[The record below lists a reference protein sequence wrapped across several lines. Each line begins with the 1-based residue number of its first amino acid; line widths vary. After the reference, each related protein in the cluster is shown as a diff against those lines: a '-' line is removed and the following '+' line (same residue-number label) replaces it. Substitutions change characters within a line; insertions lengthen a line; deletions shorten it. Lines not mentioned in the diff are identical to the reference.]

1 MPRRARPAPLYWNPT
16 RRGGIRKAKGGNR
29 VNLKALCALL
39 RPSVASLGYG
49 LFLAINAASVWG
61 GVFPFLPL
69 AFQTPDVMLWFSA
82 AESVAFTATFLASA
96 AGTWFFPAETRHFMV
111 KAVAVPY
118 MGGWCLLIGAMY
130 LNGAAVGLSCA
141 GGTLLGVGSA
151 GFYMLWQRLFASQ
164 DAREGMGNLIAGTA
178 WAAVLY
184 FALYLIPVAVTAY
197 LIPCVFLPLFGLAA
211 VLKSR
216 TIDLAQPM
224 FEDVPREH
232 GRTYRHVLATIWRP
246 ALSLGTL
253 GLCTGIM
260 RSLAI
265 GDPSVGTFVN
275 ALSMGAML
283 VAAVALLAVW
293 ATKSLR
299 INVATSYRAFFPV
312 VTTGFLLLL
321 LLGEG
326 YAEGLAAGLYALWS
340 VAIVLM
346 MIQCAQVSRDG
357 GINPVFIYGVF
368 GGIMYGLHDVGFLG
382 GSMLE
387 GLVAGSAGVMTA
399 GGAGGAGAAAVGGA
413 TATGGALGGLPPLA
427 LVTIAALYLLGI
439 MYFIG
444 QGGFRRVLADTDIN
458 EIELLALQRGGKE
471 GHANRAKPSATNAPA
486 AAIRAQTAASETQAA
501 VSERAV
507 GESTSAVAAAAVP
520 SSAPDARTEDGAAT
534 SASRDNAAFCA
545 TAPDTPRDG
554 GAFRDRFSKQMAAVR
569 EFYGLSA
576 REAEVAELIARGN
589 TVAHIADLLF
599 VSENTVRTHSKR
611 IYVKL
616 DIHKRQELIDLV
628 ESFEPEGR

>member
-1 MPRRARPAPLYWNPT
+1 M
-16 RRGGIRKAKGGNR
+16 
-29 VNLKALCALL
+29 NLGTVGRLL
-39 RPSVASLGYG
+39 RPNVASLGYG

-69 AFQTPDVMLWFSA
+69 GFQTPEVLLWFFS
-82 AESVAFTATFLASA
+82 AESLAFTLTFLASA
-96 AGTWFFPAETRHFMV
+96 AGTYFFPAETRRFMV

-118 MGGWCLLIGAMY
+118 MGGWCLLVGALY
-130 LNGAAVGLSCA
+130 LPGAAVPLAGA
-141 GGTLLGVGSA
+141 GGALLGVGSA

-164 DAREGMGNLIAGTA
+164 DAREGIGNLIAGTA

-197 LIPCVFLPLFGLAA
+197 LIPCVFLPLFGLAV

-216 TIDLAQPM
+216 TIDLDQPM
-224 FEDVPREH
+224 FEDAPREH
-232 GRTYRHVLATIWRP
+232 PRTYRHVLSTLWRP

-265 GDPSVGTFVN
+265 GDPTVGTFVN
-275 ALSMGAML
+275 ALSMTASLAASL
-283 VAAVALLAVW
+283 VLLALW
-293 ATKSLR
+293 ATKNLR
-299 INVATSYRAFFPV
+299 ISIGALYRVFFPIVATA
-312 VTTGFLLLL
+312 FLLLP
-321 LLGEG
+321 LLGPG
-326 YAEGLAAGLYALWS
+326 YAEALAAGLYALWS
-340 VAIVLM
+340 MAIMLM

-357 GINPVFIYGVF
+357 GINPVFIYGAF

-382 GSMLE
+382 GRFVESLS
-387 GLVAGSAGVMTA
+387 VAGLS
-399 GGAGGAGAAAVGGA
+399 
-413 TATGGALGGLPPLA
+413 PLT
-427 LVTIAALYLLGI
+427 LVTVAALYLLGI

-444 QGGFRRVLADTDIN
+444 QGGFRRVLASSAPD
-458 EIELLALQRGGKE
+458 EIELLALERRGIPARRSAKE
-471 GHANRAKPSATNAPA
+471 AADARAEANGGAAGNSAGAAPGSQTPDSFASGGDTSTTANETRASAPSAAPSPEGAENAA
-486 AAIRAQTAASETQAA
+486 GDRASGTHAT
-501 VSERAV
+501 
-507 GESTSAVAAAAVP
+507 TSAATP
-520 SSAPDARTEDGAAT
+520 AT
-534 SASRDNAAFCA
+534 SDSAG
-545 TAPDTPRDG
+545 TLRDG
-554 GAFRDRFSKQMAAVR
+554 TAFRDRLSKQMASVR

-589 TVAHIADLLF
+589 TVAHIAELLF

-628 ESFEPEGR
+628 DRFEPEGH

>member
-1 MPRRARPAPLYWNPT
+1 MVTLSPIRRCAKTGAPRPAILEPNEKRQDT
-16 RRGGIRKAKGGNR
+16 EGEGGNR

-312 VTTGFLLLL
+312 VTTGFLLLP

-326 YAEGLAAGLYALWS
+326 YAEGLAAGLYALR
-340 VAIVLM
+340 V
-346 MIQCAQVSRDG
+346 
-357 GINPVFIYGVF
+357 
-368 GGIMYGLHDVGFLG
+368 DVGR
-382 GSMLE
+382 
-387 GLVAGSAGVMTA
+387 AGRRERRGHDGRRGWRRGRRCSRRGYCDWGRPGRAATPCPSDDCSAVPSRHHVLHRPGR
-399 GGAGGAGAAAVGGA
+399 
-413 TATGGALGGLPPLA
+413 LPPRA
-427 LVTIAALYLLGI
+427 G
-439 MYFIG
+439 
-444 QGGFRRVLADTDIN
+444 RHRH
-458 EIELLALQRGGKE
+458 QRD
-471 GHANRAKPSATNAPA
+471 
-486 AAIRAQTAASETQAA
+486 
-501 VSERAV
+501 RAV
-507 GESTSAVAAAAVP
+507 GP
-520 SSAPDARTEDGAAT
+520 PARREKKA
-534 SASRDNAAFCA
+534 RK
-545 TAPDTPRDG
+545 PH
-554 GAFRDRFSKQMAAVR
+554 DRPC
-569 EFYGLSA
+569 
-576 REAEVAELIARGN
+576 
-589 TVAHIADLLF
+589 
-599 VSENTVRTHSKR
+599 
-611 IYVKL
+611 
-616 DIHKRQELIDLV
+616 RQRSQHDRHTICRLGSI
-628 ESFEPEGR
+628 SICF

>member
-1 MPRRARPAPLYWNPT
+1 MNFQTVL
-16 RRGGIRKAKGGNR
+16 G
-29 VNLKALCALL
+29 LL
-39 RPSVASLGYG
+39 RPNVASLGYG

-69 AFQTPDVMLWFSA
+69 AFQTADVMLWFFA

-96 AGTWFFPAETRHFMV
+96 AGTWFFPAETRRFMV
-111 KAVAVPY
+111 KAVTVPY
-118 MGGWCLLIGAMY
+118 MGGWCLLIAAMY
-130 LNGAAVGLSCA
+130 LRGATVPLVCI
-141 GGTLLGVGSA
+141 GGALLGVGSA

-216 TIDLAQPM
+216 SIDLDQPM

-232 GRTYRHVLATIWRP
+232 RRTYRHVLTTVWRP

-253 GLCTGIM
+253 GFCTGVM

-265 GDPSVGTFVN
+265 GDPEVGTLVN

-299 INVATSYRAFFPV
+299 INVATSYRVFFPV
-312 VTTGFLLLL
+312 VTTGFLLLP
-321 LLGEG
+321 LLGDG

-382 GSMLE
+382 GSVLE
-387 GLVAGSAGVMTA
+387 GLVAGSAGGAAA
-399 GGAGGAGAAAVGGA
+399 GGAGGAGAAAVGAA
-413 TATGGALGGLPPLA
+413 TAAGGALGGLPPLA

-458 EIELLALQRGGKE
+458 EIELLALQRGGKK
-471 GHANRAKPSATNAPA
+471 GPASRVIARADSA
-486 AAIRAQTAASETQAA
+486 AAMTDTPSAASEASASVSEEGVEGKDAAIADPLLCAADTVGTQAESGDRA
-501 VSERAV
+501 QGAPHSVSS
-507 GESTSAVAAAAVP
+507 GSTAAT
-520 SSAPDARTEDGAAT
+520 RDGA
-534 SASRDNAAFCA
+534 
-545 TAPDTPRDG
+545 
-554 GAFRDRFSKQMAAVR
+554 AFRDRFSKQMAAVR

-589 TVAHIADLLF
+589 TVAHIAELLF

>member
-1 MPRRARPAPLYWNPT
+1 MNFQTVL
-16 RRGGIRKAKGGNR
+16 G
-29 VNLKALCALL
+29 LL
-39 RPSVASLGYG
+39 RPNVASLGYG

-69 AFQTPDVMLWFSA
+69 AFQTADVMLWFFA

-96 AGTWFFPAETRHFMV
+96 AGTWFFPAETRRFMV
-111 KAVAVPY
+111 KAVTVPY
-118 MGGWCLLIGAMY
+118 MGGWCLLIAAMY
-130 LNGAAVGLSCA
+130 LRGATVPLVCI
-141 GGTLLGVGSA
+141 GGALLGVGSA

-216 TIDLAQPM
+216 SIDLDQPM

-232 GRTYRHVLATIWRP
+232 RRTYRHVLATVWRP

-253 GLCTGIM
+253 GFCTGVM

-265 GDPSVGTFVN
+265 GDPEVGTLVN

-299 INVATSYRAFFPV
+299 INVATSYRVFFPV
-312 VTTGFLLLL
+312 VTTGFLLLP
-321 LLGEG
+321 LLGSG

-368 GGIMYGLHDVGFLG
+368 GGIMYALHDVGFLG
-382 GSMLE
+382 GSVLE
-387 GLVAGSAGVMTA
+387 RVA
-399 GGAGGAGAAAVGGA
+399 AGGAGAAAVGGA
-413 TATGGALGGLPPLA
+413 GGAGGTADAIAAGGALGGLPPLA

-458 EIELLALQRGGKE
+458 EIELLALQRGGKK
-471 GHANRAKPSATNAPA
+471 GPASRVIARADSA
-486 AAIRAQTAASETQAA
+486 AAMTDTPSAASEASASVSEEGVEGKDAAIADPLLCAANTIGTQA
-501 VSERAV
+501 
-507 GESTSAVAAAAVP
+507 ESGDHAQGAPHSASSGSTAAT
-520 SSAPDARTEDGAAT
+520 RDGA
-534 SASRDNAAFCA
+534 
-545 TAPDTPRDG
+545 
-554 GAFRDRFSKQMAAVR
+554 AFRDRFSKQMAAVR

-589 TVAHIADLLF
+589 TVAHIAELLF

-616 DIHKRQELIDLV
+616 DIHKRQELIALV

>member
-1 MPRRARPAPLYWNPT
+1 MNFQTVL
-16 RRGGIRKAKGGNR
+16 G
-29 VNLKALCALL
+29 LL
-39 RPSVASLGYG
+39 RPNVASLGYG

-69 AFQTPDVMLWFSA
+69 AFQTADVMLWFFA

-96 AGTWFFPAETRHFMV
+96 AGTWFFPAETRRFMV
-111 KAVAVPY
+111 KAVTVPY
-118 MGGWCLLIGAMY
+118 MGGWCLLIAAMY
-130 LNGAAVGLSCA
+130 LRGATVPLVCI
-141 GGTLLGVGSA
+141 GGALLGVGSA

-216 TIDLAQPM
+216 SIDLDQPM

-232 GRTYRHVLATIWRP
+232 RRTYRHVLATVWRP

-253 GLCTGIM
+253 GFCTGVM

-265 GDPSVGTFVN
+265 GDPEVGTLVN

-299 INVATSYRAFFPV
+299 INVATSYRVFFPV
-312 VTTGFLLLL
+312 VTTGFLLLP
-321 LLGEG
+321 LLGNG

-382 GSMLE
+382 GSVLE
-387 GLVAGSAGVMTA
+387 GLVAGGAAAG
-399 GGAGGAGAAAVGGA
+399 GGAGGAGTAAA
-413 TATGGALGGLPPLA
+413 GGALGGLPPLA

-444 QGGFRRVLADTDIN
+444 QGGFRRVLANTDIN
-458 EIELLALQRGGKE
+458 EIELLALQRGGKK
-471 GHANRAKPSATNAPA
+471 GPASRVIARADSA
-486 AAIRAQTAASETQAA
+486 AAMTDAPSAASEASASVSEEGVEGKNAVISDPLLCAADTVGTQAESGDRA
-501 VSERAV
+501 QGAPHSVSS
-507 GESTSAVAAAAVP
+507 GSTAAT
-520 SSAPDARTEDGAAT
+520 RDGA
-534 SASRDNAAFCA
+534 
-545 TAPDTPRDG
+545 
-554 GAFRDRFSKQMAAVR
+554 AFRDRFSKQMAAVR

-589 TVAHIADLLF
+589 TVAHIAELLF

>member
-1 MPRRARPAPLYWNPT
+1 MNFQTVL
-16 RRGGIRKAKGGNR
+16 G
-29 VNLKALCALL
+29 LL
-39 RPSVASLGYG
+39 RPNVASLGYG

-69 AFQTPDVMLWFSA
+69 AFQTADVMLWFFA

-96 AGTWFFPAETRHFMV
+96 AGTWFFPAETRRFMV
-111 KAVAVPY
+111 KAVTVPY
-118 MGGWCLLIGAMY
+118 MGGWCLLIAAMY
-130 LNGAAVGLSCA
+130 LRGATVPLVCI
-141 GGTLLGVGSA
+141 GGALLGVGSA

-216 TIDLAQPM
+216 SIDLDQPM

-232 GRTYRHVLATIWRP
+232 RRTYRHVLTTVWRP

-253 GLCTGIM
+253 GFCTGVM

-265 GDPSVGTFVN
+265 GDPEVGTLVN

-299 INVATSYRAFFPV
+299 INVATSYRVFFPV
-312 VTTGFLLLL
+312 VTTGFLLLP
-321 LLGEG
+321 LLGDG

-382 GSMLE
+382 GSVLE
-387 GLVAGSAGVMTA
+387 GLVAGSAGGVAA
-399 GGAGGAGAAAVGGA
+399 GEAGGAGAAAVGAA
-413 TATGGALGGLPPLA
+413 TAAGGALGGLPPLA

-458 EIELLALQRGGKE
+458 EIELLALQRGGKK
-471 GHANRAKPSATNAPA
+471 GFASRVIARTDSA
-486 AAIRAQTAASETQAA
+486 AAMTDAPSAASEASASVSEEGVEGKDAAIADPLLCAADTVGTQAESGDRA
-501 VSERAV
+501 QGAPHSVSS
-507 GESTSAVAAAAVP
+507 GSTAAT
-520 SSAPDARTEDGAAT
+520 RDGA
-534 SASRDNAAFCA
+534 
-545 TAPDTPRDG
+545 
-554 GAFRDRFSKQMAAVR
+554 AFRDRFSKQMSAVR

-589 TVAHIADLLF
+589 TVAHIAELLF

>member
-1 MPRRARPAPLYWNPT
+1 MNFQTVL
-16 RRGGIRKAKGGNR
+16 G
-29 VNLKALCALL
+29 LL
-39 RPSVASLGYG
+39 RPNVASLGYG

-69 AFQTPDVMLWFSA
+69 AFQTADVMLWFFA

-96 AGTWFFPAETRHFMV
+96 AGTWFFPAETRRFMV
-111 KAVAVPY
+111 KAVTVPY
-118 MGGWCLLIGAMY
+118 MGGWCLLIAAMY
-130 LNGAAVGLSCA
+130 LRGATVPLVCI
-141 GGTLLGVGSA
+141 GGALLGVGSA

-216 TIDLAQPM
+216 SIDLDQPM

-232 GRTYRHVLATIWRP
+232 RRTYRHVLATVWRP

-253 GLCTGIM
+253 GFCTGVM

-265 GDPSVGTFVN
+265 GDPEVGTLVN

-299 INVATSYRAFFPV
+299 INVATSYRVFFPV
-312 VTTGFLLLL
+312 VTTGFLLLP
-321 LLGEG
+321 LLGDS

-382 GSMLE
+382 GSVLE
-387 GLVAGSAGVMTA
+387 GLVAGSAG
-399 GGAGGAGAAAVGGA
+399 GAAA
-413 TATGGALGGLPPLA
+413 GGALGGLPPLA

-458 EIELLALQRGGKE
+458 EIELLALQRGGKKRLASRMIARADSA
-471 GHANRAKPSATNAPA
+471 ANMTDTPS
-486 AAIRAQTAASETQAA
+486 AASEASASASEEGVEGKDAAIAGPLLRGADTVGTQAESRDRA
-501 VSERAV
+501 QGAPHSVSS
-507 GESTSAVAAAAVP
+507 GSTAAT
-520 SSAPDARTEDGAAT
+520 RDGA
-534 SASRDNAAFCA
+534 
-545 TAPDTPRDG
+545 
-554 GAFRDRFSKQMAAVR
+554 AFRDRLSKQMAAVR

-589 TVAHIADLLF
+589 TVAHIAELLF

>member
-1 MPRRARPAPLYWNPT
+1 MNFQTVL
-16 RRGGIRKAKGGNR
+16 G
-29 VNLKALCALL
+29 LL
-39 RPSVASLGYG
+39 RPNVASLGYG

-69 AFQTPDVMLWFSA
+69 AFQTADVMLWFFA

-96 AGTWFFPAETRHFMV
+96 AGTWFFPAETRRFMV
-111 KAVAVPY
+111 KAVTVPY
-118 MGGWCLLIGAMY
+118 MGGWCLLIAAMY
-130 LNGAAVGLSCA
+130 LRGATVPLVCI
-141 GGTLLGVGSA
+141 GGALLGVGSA

-216 TIDLAQPM
+216 SIDLDQPM

-232 GRTYRHVLATIWRP
+232 RRTYRHVLTTVWRP

-253 GLCTGIM
+253 GFCTGVM

-265 GDPSVGTFVN
+265 GDPEVGTLVN

-299 INVATSYRAFFPV
+299 INVATSYRVFFPV
-312 VTTGFLLLL
+312 VTTGFLLLP
-321 LLGEG
+321 LLGDG

-382 GSMLE
+382 GSVLE
-387 GLVAGSAGVMTA
+387 GLVAGSAGGVAA
-399 GGAGGAGAAAVGGA
+399 GEAGGAGAAAVGAA
-413 TATGGALGGLPPLA
+413 TAAGGALGGLPPLA

-458 EIELLALQRGGKE
+458 EIELLALQRGGKK
-471 GHANRAKPSATNAPA
+471 GPASRVIARADSA
-486 AAIRAQTAASETQAA
+486 AAMTDTPSAASEASASVSEEGVEGKDAAIADPLLCAANTIGTQA
-501 VSERAV
+501 
-507 GESTSAVAAAAVP
+507 ESGDHAQGAPHSASSGSTAAT
-520 SSAPDARTEDGAAT
+520 RDGA
-534 SASRDNAAFCA
+534 
-545 TAPDTPRDG
+545 
-554 GAFRDRFSKQMAAVR
+554 AFRDRFSKQMAAVR

-589 TVAHIADLLF
+589 TVAHIAELLF

-616 DIHKRQELIDLV
+616 DIHKRQELIALV

>member
-1 MPRRARPAPLYWNPT
+1 MGA
-16 RRGGIRKAKGGNR
+16 
-29 VNLKALCALL
+29 VNLRTVLGLL
-39 RPSVASLGYG
+39 RPNVASLGYG

-69 AFQTPDVMLWFSA
+69 AFQTTDVMLWFFG
-82 AESVAFTATFLASA
+82 AESLAFTATFLASA
-96 AGTWFFPAETRHFMV
+96 AGTYFFPAETRHFMV
-111 KAVAVPY
+111 KAVSVPY

-130 LNGAAVGLSCA
+130 LPGAAVALA
-141 GGTLLGVGSA
+141 GVGGALLGVGSA

-197 LIPCVFLPLFGLAA
+197 LIPCVFLPLFGLAV

-216 TIDLAQPM
+216 TIDLDQPM
-224 FEDVPREH
+224 FEDTPREH
-232 GRTYRHVLATIWRP
+232 PRTYRHVLSTIWRA

-253 GLCTGIM
+253 GFCTGVM

-283 VAAVALLAVW
+283 TAAVALLAVW
-293 ATKSLR
+293 AGKSLR
-299 INVATSYRAFFPV
+299 INVATSYRVFFPV
-312 VTTGFLLLL
+312 VTTAFLLLP
-321 LLGEG
+321 LLGAA
-326 YAEGLAAGLYALWS
+326 YAEALAAGLYALRS
-340 VAIVLM
+340 AAIMLM

-368 GGIMYGLHDVGFLG
+368 GGIMYALHDVGFLG
-382 GSMLE
+382 GSLLE
-387 GLVAGSAGVMTA
+387 GIAGSIGC
-399 GGAGGAGAAAVGGA
+399 GGGTTSLV
-413 TATGGALGGLPPLA
+413 
-427 LVTIAALYLLGI
+427 LVTMAALYLLGI

-444 QGGFRRVLADTDIN
+444 QGGFRGALADASVN
-458 EIELLALQRGGKE
+458 EIELLALARNGQAHPGSNAGAGTSCLAEPASSPNERDAGKPSPTPALEPSPAPAPTPSPASAAPSRGG
-471 GHANRAKPSATNAPA
+471 T
-486 AAIRAQTAASETQAA
+486 
-501 VSERAV
+501 
-507 GESTSAVAAAAVP
+507 
-520 SSAPDARTEDGAAT
+520 
-534 SASRDNAAFCA
+534 
-545 TAPDTPRDG
+545 
-554 GAFRDRFSKQMAAVR
+554 AFRDRFSKQMAAVR

-589 TVAHIADLLF
+589 TVAHIAELLF

-616 DIHKRQELIDLV
+616 DVHKRQELIDLV
-628 ESFEPEGR
+628 ERFEPEGR

>member
-1 MPRRARPAPLYWNPT
+1 MNFQTVL
-16 RRGGIRKAKGGNR
+16 G
-29 VNLKALCALL
+29 LL
-39 RPSVASLGYG
+39 RPNVASLGYG

-69 AFQTPDVMLWFSA
+69 AFQTADVMLWFFA

-96 AGTWFFPAETRHFMV
+96 AGTWFFPAETRRFMV
-111 KAVAVPY
+111 KAVTVPY
-118 MGGWCLLIGAMY
+118 MGGWCLLIAAMY
-130 LNGAAVGLSCA
+130 LRGATVPLVCI
-141 GGTLLGVGSA
+141 GGALLGVGSA

-216 TIDLAQPM
+216 SIDLDQPM

-232 GRTYRHVLATIWRP
+232 RRTYRHVLTTVWRP

-253 GLCTGIM
+253 GFCTGVM

-265 GDPSVGTFVN
+265 GDPEVGTLVN

-299 INVATSYRAFFPV
+299 INVATSYRVFFPV
-312 VTTGFLLLL
+312 VTTGFLLLP
-321 LLGEG
+321 LLGDG

-382 GSMLE
+382 GSVLE
-387 GLVAGSAGVMTA
+387 GLVAGSAGGVAA
-399 GGAGGAGAAAVGGA
+399 GEAGGAGAAAVGAA
-413 TATGGALGGLPPLA
+413 TAAGGALGGLPPLA

-458 EIELLALQRGGKE
+458 EIELLALQRGGKK
-471 GHANRAKPSATNAPA
+471 GPASRVIARADSA
-486 AAIRAQTAASETQAA
+486 AAMTDTPSAASEASASVSEEGVEGKDAAIADPLLCAADTVGTQAESGDRA
-501 VSERAV
+501 QGAPHSVSS
-507 GESTSAVAAAAVP
+507 GSTAAT
-520 SSAPDARTEDGAAT
+520 RDGA
-534 SASRDNAAFCA
+534 
-545 TAPDTPRDG
+545 
-554 GAFRDRFSKQMAAVR
+554 AFRDRFSKQMAAVR

-589 TVAHIADLLF
+589 TVAHIAELLF

>member
-1 MPRRARPAPLYWNPT
+1 MNFQTVL
-16 RRGGIRKAKGGNR
+16 G
-29 VNLKALCALL
+29 LL
-39 RPSVASLGYG
+39 RPNVASLGYG

-69 AFQTPDVMLWFSA
+69 AFQTADVMLWFFA

-96 AGTWFFPAETRHFMV
+96 AGTWFFPAETRRFMV
-111 KAVAVPY
+111 KAVTVPY
-118 MGGWCLLIGAMY
+118 MGGWCLLIAAMY
-130 LNGAAVGLSCA
+130 LRGATVPLVCI
-141 GGTLLGVGSA
+141 GGALLGVGSA

-216 TIDLAQPM
+216 SIDLDQPM

-232 GRTYRHVLATIWRP
+232 RRTYRHVLATVWRP

-253 GLCTGIM
+253 GFCTGVM

-265 GDPSVGTFVN
+265 GDPEVGTLVN

-293 ATKSLR
+293 DTKSLR
-299 INVATSYRAFFPV
+299 INVATSYRVFFPV
-312 VTTGFLLLL
+312 VTTGFLLLP
-321 LLGEG
+321 LLGDS

-382 GSMLE
+382 GSVLE
-387 GLVAGSAGVMTA
+387 GLVAGSAGGAAA
-399 GGAGGAGAAAVGGA
+399 GGAGDAGAAAVGAA
-413 TATGGALGGLPPLA
+413 TAAGGALGGLPPLA

-458 EIELLALQRGGKE
+458 EIELLALQRGGKK
-471 GHANRAKPSATNAPA
+471 GPASRVITRADSA
-486 AAIRAQTAASETQAA
+486 AAMTDTPSAASEASASVSEEGVEGKDAAIADPLLCAANTIGTQA
-501 VSERAV
+501 
-507 GESTSAVAAAAVP
+507 ESGDHAQGAPHSASSGSTAAT
-520 SSAPDARTEDGAAT
+520 RDGA
-534 SASRDNAAFCA
+534 
-545 TAPDTPRDG
+545 
-554 GAFRDRFSKQMAAVR
+554 AFRDRFSKQMAAVR

-589 TVAHIADLLF
+589 TVAHIAELLF

-616 DIHKRQELIDLV
+616 DIHKRQELIALV

>member
-1 MPRRARPAPLYWNPT
+1 MNFQTVL
-16 RRGGIRKAKGGNR
+16 G
-29 VNLKALCALL
+29 LL
-39 RPSVASLGYG
+39 RPNVASLGYG

-69 AFQTPDVMLWFSA
+69 AFQTADVMLWFFA

-96 AGTWFFPAETRHFMV
+96 AGTWFFPAETRRFMV
-111 KAVAVPY
+111 KAVTVPY
-118 MGGWCLLIGAMY
+118 MGGWCLLIAAMY
-130 LNGAAVGLSCA
+130 LRGATVPLVCI
-141 GGTLLGVGSA
+141 GGALLGVGSA

-216 TIDLAQPM
+216 SIDLDQPM

-232 GRTYRHVLATIWRP
+232 RRTYRHVLTTVWRP

-253 GLCTGIM
+253 GFCTGVM

-265 GDPSVGTFVN
+265 GDPEVGTLVN

-299 INVATSYRAFFPV
+299 INVATSYRVFFPV
-312 VTTGFLLLL
+312 VTTGFLLLP
-321 LLGEG
+321 LLGDG

-382 GSMLE
+382 GSVLE
-387 GLVAGSAGVMTA
+387 GLVAGSAGGAAA
-399 GGAGGAGAAAVGGA
+399 GGAGDAGAAAVGA
-413 TATGGALGGLPPLA
+413 AAAAGGALGGLPPLA

-458 EIELLALQRGGKE
+458 EIELLALQRGGKK
-471 GHANRAKPSATNAPA
+471 GPASRVIGRADSA
-486 AAIRAQTAASETQAA
+486 AAMTDTPSAASEASASVSEEGVEGKDAAIADPLLCAADTVGTQAESGDRA
-501 VSERAV
+501 QGAPHSVSS
-507 GESTSAVAAAAVP
+507 GSTAAT
-520 SSAPDARTEDGAAT
+520 RDGA
-534 SASRDNAAFCA
+534 
-545 TAPDTPRDG
+545 
-554 GAFRDRFSKQMAAVR
+554 AFRDRLSKQMAAVR

-589 TVAHIADLLF
+589 TVAHIAELLF

>member
-1 MPRRARPAPLYWNPT
+1 MNFQTVL
-16 RRGGIRKAKGGNR
+16 G
-29 VNLKALCALL
+29 LL
-39 RPSVASLGYG
+39 RPNVASLGYG

-69 AFQTPDVMLWFSA
+69 AFQTADVMLWFFA

-96 AGTWFFPAETRHFMV
+96 AGTWFFPAETRRFMV
-111 KAVAVPY
+111 KAVTVPY
-118 MGGWCLLIGAMY
+118 MGGWCLLIAAMY
-130 LNGAAVGLSCA
+130 LRGATVPLVCI
-141 GGTLLGVGSA
+141 GGALLGVGSA

-216 TIDLAQPM
+216 SIDLDQPM

-232 GRTYRHVLATIWRP
+232 RRTYRHVLATVWRP

-253 GLCTGIM
+253 GFCTGVM

-265 GDPSVGTFVN
+265 GDPEVGTLVN

-299 INVATSYRAFFPV
+299 INVATSYRVFFPV
-312 VTTGFLLLL
+312 VTTGFLLLP
-321 LLGEG
+321 LLGDS

-382 GSMLE
+382 GSVLE
-387 GLVAGSAGVMTA
+387 GLVAGSAG
-399 GGAGGAGAAAVGGA
+399 GAAA
-413 TATGGALGGLPPLA
+413 GGALGGLPPLA

-458 EIELLALQRGGKE
+458 EIELLALQRGGKK
-471 GHANRAKPSATNAPA
+471 GPASRVIARADSA
-486 AAIRAQTAASETQAA
+486 AAMTDTPSAASEASASVSEEGVEGKDAAIADPLLCAANTIGTQA
-501 VSERAV
+501 
-507 GESTSAVAAAAVP
+507 ESGDHAQGAPHSA
-520 SSAPDARTEDGAAT
+520 SSGSTAAT
-534 SASRDNAAFCA
+534 REGA
-545 TAPDTPRDG
+545 
-554 GAFRDRFSKQMAAVR
+554 AFRDRLSKQMAAVR

-589 TVAHIADLLF
+589 TVAHIAELLF

>member
-1 MPRRARPAPLYWNPT
+1 MNFQTVL
-16 RRGGIRKAKGGNR
+16 G
-29 VNLKALCALL
+29 LL
-39 RPSVASLGYG
+39 RPNVASLGYG

-69 AFQTPDVMLWFSA
+69 AFQTADVMLWFFT

-96 AGTWFFPAETRHFMV
+96 AGTWFFPAETRRFMV
-111 KAVAVPY
+111 KAVTVPY
-118 MGGWCLLIGAMY
+118 MGGWCLLIAAMY
-130 LNGAAVGLSCA
+130 LRGAAVPLA
-141 GGTLLGVGSA
+141 GVGGALLGVGSA

-164 DAREGMGNLIAGTA
+164 DARKGMGNLIAGTA

-184 FALYLIPVAVTAY
+184 FTLYLIPVAVTAY

-253 GLCTGIM
+253 GFCTGIM

-265 GDPSVGTFVN
+265 GDPSVGFFVN

-299 INVATSYRAFFPV
+299 INVATSYRVFFPV
-312 VTTGFLLLL
+312 VTTGFLLLP
-321 LLGEG
+321 LLGDS

-382 GSMLE
+382 GSVLE
-387 GLVAGSAGVMTA
+387 RAA
-399 GGAGGAGAAAVGGA
+399 AGGAGAAAA
-413 TATGGALGGLPPLA
+413 GGALGGLSPLA

-458 EIELLALQRGGKE
+458 EIELLALQRGRKKGP
-471 GHANRAKPSATNAPA
+471 ASRVIARTDSA
-486 AAIRAQTAASETQAA
+486 AAMTDAPSAASEASASVSEEGVEGKDAAIADPLLCAADTVGTQAESGDRA
-501 VSERAV
+501 QGAPRSVSS
-507 GESTSAVAAAAVP
+507 GSTAAT
-520 SSAPDARTEDGAAT
+520 RDGA
-534 SASRDNAAFCA
+534 
-545 TAPDTPRDG
+545 
-554 GAFRDRFSKQMAAVR
+554 AFRDRFSKQMAVVR

-589 TVAHIADLLF
+589 TVAHIAELLF

>member
-1 MPRRARPAPLYWNPT
+1 MNFQTVL
-16 RRGGIRKAKGGNR
+16 G
-29 VNLKALCALL
+29 LL
-39 RPSVASLGYG
+39 RPNVASLGYG

-69 AFQTPDVMLWFSA
+69 AFQTADVMLWFFA

-96 AGTWFFPAETRHFMV
+96 AGTWFFPAETRRFMV
-111 KAVAVPY
+111 KAVTVPY
-118 MGGWCLLIGAMY
+118 MGGWCLLIAAMY
-130 LNGAAVGLSCA
+130 LRGATVPLVCI
-141 GGTLLGVGSA
+141 GGALLGVGSA

-216 TIDLAQPM
+216 SIDLDQPM

-232 GRTYRHVLATIWRP
+232 RRTYRHVLATVWRP

-253 GLCTGIM
+253 GFCTGVM

-265 GDPSVGTFVN
+265 GDPEVGTLVN

-299 INVATSYRAFFPV
+299 INVATSYRVFFPV
-312 VTTGFLLLL
+312 VTTGFLLLP
-321 LLGEG
+321 LLGDS

-382 GSMLE
+382 GSVLE
-387 GLVAGSAGVMTA
+387 GLVAGSAG
-399 GGAGGAGAAAVGGA
+399 GAAAGGA
-413 TATGGALGGLPPLA
+413 TAAGGALGGLPPLA

-444 QGGFRRVLADTDIN
+444 QGGFRRVLAGTDIN
-458 EIELLALQRGGKE
+458 EIELLALQRGGKK
-471 GHANRAKPSATNAPA
+471 GSASCVIARADSA
-486 AAIRAQTAASETQAA
+486 AAMTDAPSAASEASASVSEEGVEGKDAAIADPLLCAADTVGTQAESGDRA
-501 VSERAV
+501 QGAPHSVSS
-507 GESTSAVAAAAVP
+507 GSTAAT
-520 SSAPDARTEDGAAT
+520 RDGA
-534 SASRDNAAFCA
+534 
-545 TAPDTPRDG
+545 
-554 GAFRDRFSKQMAAVR
+554 AFRDRFSKQMAAVR
-569 EFYGLSA
+569 EFYDLSA

-589 TVAHIADLLF
+589 TVAHIAELLF

-616 DIHKRQELIDLV
+616 DIHKRQELIALV

>member
-1 MPRRARPAPLYWNPT
+1 MNFQTVL
-16 RRGGIRKAKGGNR
+16 G
-29 VNLKALCALL
+29 LL
-39 RPSVASLGYG
+39 RPNVASLGYG

-69 AFQTPDVMLWFSA
+69 AFQTADVMLWFFA

-96 AGTWFFPAETRHFMV
+96 AGTWFFPAETRRFMV
-111 KAVAVPY
+111 KAVTVPY
-118 MGGWCLLIGAMY
+118 MGGWCLLIAAMY
-130 LNGAAVGLSCA
+130 LRGATVPLVCI
-141 GGTLLGVGSA
+141 GGALLGVGSA

-216 TIDLAQPM
+216 SIDLDQPM

-232 GRTYRHVLATIWRP
+232 RRTYRHVLATVWRP

-253 GLCTGIM
+253 GFCTGVM

-265 GDPSVGTFVN
+265 GDPEVGTLVN

-299 INVATSYRAFFPV
+299 INVATSYRVFFPV
-312 VTTGFLLLL
+312 VTTGFLLLP
-321 LLGEG
+321 LLGDS

-382 GSMLE
+382 GSVLE
-387 GLVAGSAGVMTA
+387 GLVAGSAGGAAA
-399 GGAGGAGAAAVGGA
+399 GGAGDAGAAAVGAA
-413 TATGGALGGLPPLA
+413 TAAGGALGGLPPLA

-444 QGGFRRVLADTDIN
+444 QGGFRRVLAGTDIN
-458 EIELLALQRGGKE
+458 EIELLALQRGGKK
-471 GHANRAKPSATNAPA
+471 GSASRVIARTDSAADMTDAPS
-486 AAIRAQTAASETQAA
+486 AASEASASVSEEGVEGKDAAIADPLLCAADTVGTQAE
-501 VSERAV
+501 SGDRAQ
-507 GESTSAVAAAAVP
+507 GAPHSASSGSTAAT
-520 SSAPDARTEDGAAT
+520 RDGA
-534 SASRDNAAFCA
+534 
-545 TAPDTPRDG
+545 
-554 GAFRDRFSKQMAAVR
+554 AFRDRLSKQMAAVR

-589 TVAHIADLLF
+589 TVAHIAELLF

>member
-1 MPRRARPAPLYWNPT
+1 MNFQTVL
-16 RRGGIRKAKGGNR
+16 G
-29 VNLKALCALL
+29 LL
-39 RPSVASLGYG
+39 RPNVASLGYG

-69 AFQTPDVMLWFSA
+69 AFQTADVMLWFFA

-96 AGTWFFPAETRHFMV
+96 AGTWFFPAETRRFMV
-111 KAVAVPY
+111 KAVTVPY
-118 MGGWCLLIGAMY
+118 MGGWCLLIAAMY
-130 LNGAAVGLSCA
+130 LRGATVPLVCI
-141 GGTLLGVGSA
+141 GGALLGVGSA

-216 TIDLAQPM
+216 SIDLDQPM

-232 GRTYRHVLATIWRP
+232 RRTYRHVLTTVWRP

-253 GLCTGIM
+253 GFCTGVM

-265 GDPSVGTFVN
+265 GDPEVGTLVN

-299 INVATSYRAFFPV
+299 INVATSYRVFFPV
-312 VTTGFLLLL
+312 VTTGFLLLP
-321 LLGEG
+321 LLGDG

-382 GSMLE
+382 GSVLE
-387 GLVAGSAGVMTA
+387 GLVAGSAGGVAA
-399 GGAGGAGAAAVGGA
+399 GEAGGAGAAAVGAA
-413 TATGGALGGLPPLA
+413 TAAGGALGGLPPLA

-458 EIELLALQRGGKE
+458 EIELLALQRGGKK
-471 GHANRAKPSATNAPA
+471 GPASRVIARADSA
-486 AAIRAQTAASETQAA
+486 AAMTDTPSAASEASASVSEEGVEGKDAAIADPLLCAADTVGTQAESGDRA
-501 VSERAV
+501 QGAPHSVSS
-507 GESTSAVAAAAVP
+507 GSTAAT
-520 SSAPDARTEDGAAT
+520 RDGA
-534 SASRDNAAFCA
+534 
-545 TAPDTPRDG
+545 
-554 GAFRDRFSKQMAAVR
+554 AFRDRLSKQMAAVR

-589 TVAHIADLLF
+589 TVAHIAELLF

>member
-1 MPRRARPAPLYWNPT
+1 MVTLSPIRRCAKTGAPRPAILEPNEKRQDT
-16 RRGGIRKAKGGNR
+16 EGEGGNR

-184 FALYLIPVAVTAY
+184 
-197 LIPCVFLPLFGLAA
+197 
-211 VLKSR
+211 
-216 TIDLAQPM
+216 
-224 FEDVPREH
+224 
-232 GRTYRHVLATIWRP
+232 
-246 ALSLGTL
+246 
-253 GLCTGIM
+253 
-260 RSLAI
+260 
-265 GDPSVGTFVN
+265 
-275 ALSMGAML
+275 
-283 VAAVALLAVW
+283 
-293 ATKSLR
+293 
-299 INVATSYRAFFPV
+299 
-312 VTTGFLLLL
+312 
-321 LLGEG
+321 
-326 YAEGLAAGLYALWS
+326 ALWS

-458 EIELLALQRGGKE
+458 EIELLALQRGGKKRLASRMIARADSA
-471 GHANRAKPSATNAPA
+471 ANMTDTPS
-486 AAIRAQTAASETQAA
+486 AASEASASASEEGVEGKDAAIAGPLLRGADTVGTQAESRDRA
-501 VSERAV
+501 QGAPHSVSS
-507 GESTSAVAAAAVP
+507 GSTAAT
-520 SSAPDARTEDGAAT
+520 RDGA
-534 SASRDNAAFCA
+534 
-545 TAPDTPRDG
+545 
-554 GAFRDRFSKQMAAVR
+554 AFRDRFSKQMAAVR
-569 EFYGLSA
+569 ELYGLSA

-589 TVAHIADLLF
+589 TVAHIAELLF

>member
-1 MPRRARPAPLYWNPT
+1 MGA
-16 RRGGIRKAKGGNR
+16 
-29 VNLKALCALL
+29 VNLRTVLGLL
-39 RPSVASLGYG
+39 RPNVASLGYG

-69 AFQTPDVMLWFSA
+69 AFQTTDVMLWFFG
-82 AESVAFTATFLASA
+82 AESLAFTATFLASA
-96 AGTWFFPAETRHFMV
+96 AGTYFFPAETRHFMV
-111 KAVAVPY
+111 KAVSVPY

-130 LNGAAVGLSCA
+130 LPRAAVALA
-141 GGTLLGVGSA
+141 GVGGALLGVGSA

-197 LIPCVFLPLFGLAA
+197 LIPCVFLPLFGLAV

-216 TIDLAQPM
+216 TIDLDQPM
-224 FEDVPREH
+224 FEDAPREH
-232 GRTYRHVLATIWRP
+232 PRTYRHVLSTIWRA

-253 GLCTGIM
+253 GFCTGVM

-283 VAAVALLAVW
+283 VAAVTLLAVW
-293 ATKSLR
+293 AGKSLR
-299 INVATSYRAFFPV
+299 INVATSYRVFFPV
-312 VTTGFLLLL
+312 VTTAFLLLP
-321 LLGEG
+321 LLGAA
-326 YAEGLAAGLYALWS
+326 YAEALAAGLYALWS
-340 VAIVLM
+340 VAIMLM

-368 GGIMYGLHDVGFLG
+368 GGIMYALHDVGFLG
-382 GSMLE
+382 GSLLE
-387 GLVAGSAGVMTA
+387 GIAVSIGRGGGTTSLV
-399 GGAGGAGAAAVGGA
+399 
-413 TATGGALGGLPPLA
+413 
-427 LVTIAALYLLGI
+427 LVTMAALYLLGI

-444 QGGFRRVLADTDIN
+444 QGGFRGALADASVN
-458 EIELLALQRGGKE
+458 EIELLALARNGQARPGSNAGAGTSCLAEPASSPNERDARKPSPTPALEPSPAPAPTPSPASAAPSRGG
-471 GHANRAKPSATNAPA
+471 T
-486 AAIRAQTAASETQAA
+486 
-501 VSERAV
+501 
-507 GESTSAVAAAAVP
+507 
-520 SSAPDARTEDGAAT
+520 
-534 SASRDNAAFCA
+534 
-545 TAPDTPRDG
+545 
-554 GAFRDRFSKQMAAVR
+554 AFRDRFSKQMAAVR

-589 TVAHIADLLF
+589 TVAHIAELLF

>member
-1 MPRRARPAPLYWNPT
+1 MNFQTVL
-16 RRGGIRKAKGGNR
+16 G
-29 VNLKALCALL
+29 LL
-39 RPSVASLGYG
+39 RPNVASLGYG

-69 AFQTPDVMLWFSA
+69 AFQTADVMLWFFA

-96 AGTWFFPAETRHFMV
+96 AGTWFFPAETRRFMV
-111 KAVAVPY
+111 KAVTVPY
-118 MGGWCLLIGAMY
+118 MGGWCLLIAAMY
-130 LNGAAVGLSCA
+130 LRGATVPLVCI
-141 GGTLLGVGSA
+141 GGALLGVGSA

-216 TIDLAQPM
+216 SIDLDQPM

-232 GRTYRHVLATIWRP
+232 RRTYRHVLATVWRP

-253 GLCTGIM
+253 GFCTGVM

-265 GDPSVGTFVN
+265 GDPEVGTLVN

-299 INVATSYRAFFPV
+299 INVATSYRVFFPV
-312 VTTGFLLLL
+312 VTTGFLLLP
-321 LLGEG
+321 LLGDS

-382 GSMLE
+382 GSVLE
-387 GLVAGSAGVMTA
+387 GLVAGSAGAQRPA
-399 GGAGGAGAAAVGGA
+399 GLE
-413 TATGGALGGLPPLA
+413 TREPL
-427 LVTIAALYLLGI
+427 
-439 MYFIG
+439 
-444 QGGFRRVLADTDIN
+444 
-458 EIELLALQRGGKE
+458 
-471 GHANRAKPSATNAPA
+471 
-486 AAIRAQTAASETQAA
+486 
-501 VSERAV
+501 
-507 GESTSAVAAAAVP
+507 
-520 SSAPDARTEDGAAT
+520 
-534 SASRDNAAFCA
+534 
-545 TAPDTPRDG
+545 
-554 GAFRDRFSKQMAAVR
+554 
-569 EFYGLSA
+569 LSA
-576 REAEVAELIARGN
+576 RPPRPAEPWAACRPL
-589 TVAHIADLLF
+589 
-599 VSENTVRTHSKR
+599 
-611 IYVKL
+611 
-616 DIHKRQELIDLV
+616 
-628 ESFEPEGR
+628 PW

>member
-1 MPRRARPAPLYWNPT
+1 MNFQTVL
-16 RRGGIRKAKGGNR
+16 G
-29 VNLKALCALL
+29 LL
-39 RPSVASLGYG
+39 RPNVASLGYG

-69 AFQTPDVMLWFSA
+69 AFQTADVMLWFFA

-96 AGTWFFPAETRHFMV
+96 AGTWFFPAETRRFMV
-111 KAVAVPY
+111 KAVTVPY
-118 MGGWCLLIGAMY
+118 MGGWCLLIAAMY
-130 LNGAAVGLSCA
+130 LRGATVPLVCI
-141 GGTLLGVGSA
+141 GGALLGVGSA

-216 TIDLAQPM
+216 SIDLDQPM

-232 GRTYRHVLATIWRP
+232 RRTYRHVLATVWRP

-253 GLCTGIM
+253 GFCTGVM

-265 GDPSVGTFVN
+265 GDPEVGTLVN

-299 INVATSYRAFFPV
+299 INVATSYRVFFPV
-312 VTTGFLLLL
+312 VTTGFLLLP
-321 LLGEG
+321 LLGDS

-382 GSMLE
+382 GSVLE
-387 GLVAGSAGVMTA
+387 GLVAGSAGGAAAV
-399 GGAGGAGAAAVGGA
+399 GAGDAGAAAVGAA
-413 TATGGALGGLPPLA
+413 TAAGGALGGLPPLA

-458 EIELLALQRGGKE
+458 EIELLALQRGGKK
-471 GHANRAKPSATNAPA
+471 GPASRVIARADSA
-486 AAIRAQTAASETQAA
+486 AAMTDTPSAASEASASVSEEGVEGKDAAIADPLLCAANTIGTQA
-501 VSERAV
+501 
-507 GESTSAVAAAAVP
+507 ESGDHAQGAPRSASSGSTAAT
-520 SSAPDARTEDGAAT
+520 RDGA
-534 SASRDNAAFCA
+534 
-545 TAPDTPRDG
+545 
-554 GAFRDRFSKQMAAVR
+554 AFRDRFSKQMAAVR

-589 TVAHIADLLF
+589 TVAHIAELLF

>member
-1 MPRRARPAPLYWNPT
+1 MNFQTVL
-16 RRGGIRKAKGGNR
+16 G
-29 VNLKALCALL
+29 LL
-39 RPSVASLGYG
+39 RPNVASLGYG

-69 AFQTPDVMLWFSA
+69 AFQTADVMLWFFA

-96 AGTWFFPAETRHFMV
+96 AGTWFFPAETRRFMV
-111 KAVAVPY
+111 KAVTVPY
-118 MGGWCLLIGAMY
+118 MGGWCLLIAAMY
-130 LNGAAVGLSCA
+130 LRGATVPLVCI
-141 GGTLLGVGSA
+141 GGALLGVGSA

-216 TIDLAQPM
+216 SIDLDQPM

-232 GRTYRHVLATIWRP
+232 RRTYRHVLATVWRP

-253 GLCTGIM
+253 GFCTGVM

-265 GDPSVGTFVN
+265 GDPEVGTLVN

-299 INVATSYRAFFPV
+299 INVATSYRVFFPM
-312 VTTGFLLLL
+312 VTTGFLLLP
-321 LLGEG
+321 LLGDG

-382 GSMLE
+382 GSVLE
-387 GLVAGSAGVMTA
+387 GLVAGSAGGVAA
-399 GGAGGAGAAAVGGA
+399 GGAGDAGAAAVGAA
-413 TATGGALGGLPPLA
+413 TAAGRALGGLPPLA

-458 EIELLALQRGGKE
+458 EIELLALQRGGKK
-471 GHANRAKPSATNAPA
+471 GPASRMIARADSA
-486 AAIRAQTAASETQAA
+486 AAMTDAPSAASEASASVSEEGVEGKDAAIANPLLCAADTVGTQAESGDRA
-501 VSERAV
+501 QGAPHSVSS
-507 GESTSAVAAAAVP
+507 GST
-520 SSAPDARTEDGAAT
+520 AAT
-534 SASRDNAAFCA
+534 REGA
-545 TAPDTPRDG
+545 
-554 GAFRDRFSKQMAAVR
+554 AFRDRFSKQMAAVR

-589 TVAHIADLLF
+589 TVAHIAELLF

>member
-1 MPRRARPAPLYWNPT
+1 MNFQTVL
-16 RRGGIRKAKGGNR
+16 G
-29 VNLKALCALL
+29 LL
-39 RPSVASLGYG
+39 RPNVASLGYG

-69 AFQTPDVMLWFSA
+69 AFQTADVMLWFFA

-96 AGTWFFPAETRHFMV
+96 AGTWFFPAETRRFMV
-111 KAVAVPY
+111 KAVTVPY
-118 MGGWCLLIGAMY
+118 MGGWCLLIAAMY
-130 LNGAAVGLSCA
+130 LRGATVPLVCI
-141 GGTLLGVGSA
+141 GGALLGVGSA

-216 TIDLAQPM
+216 SIDLDQPM

-232 GRTYRHVLATIWRP
+232 RRTYRHVLTTVWRP

-253 GLCTGIM
+253 GFCTGVM

-265 GDPSVGTFVN
+265 GDPEVGTLVN

-299 INVATSYRAFFPV
+299 INVATSYRVFFPV
-312 VTTGFLLLL
+312 VTTGFLLLP
-321 LLGEG
+321 LLGDG

-382 GSMLE
+382 GSVLE
-387 GLVAGSAGVMTA
+387 GLVAGSAGGVAA
-399 GGAGGAGAAAVGGA
+399 GEAGGAGAAAVGAA
-413 TATGGALGGLPPLA
+413 TAAGGALGGLPPLA

-458 EIELLALQRGGKE
+458 EIELLALQRGGKK
-471 GHANRAKPSATNAPA
+471 GPASRVIARADSA
-486 AAIRAQTAASETQAA
+486 AAMTDTPSAASEASASVSEEGVEGKDATIADPLLCAADTVGTQAESGDRA
-501 VSERAV
+501 QGAPHSVSS
-507 GESTSAVAAAAVP
+507 GSTAAT
-520 SSAPDARTEDGAAT
+520 RDGA
-534 SASRDNAAFCA
+534 
-545 TAPDTPRDG
+545 
-554 GAFRDRFSKQMAAVR
+554 AFRDRLSKQMAAVR

-589 TVAHIADLLF
+589 TVAHIAELLF